1 MNKERFIE
9 EVKKLGISIDDDKLN
24 KLEKY
29 YELLIEWNEKINLT
43 AITEKEEVYL
53 KHFYDSLTLIKA
65 YNLNQNIKVC
75 DVGSGA
81 GFPGIVLKIFFED
94 IDITLVD
101 ALNKRI
107 NFLNLVIDKLNLK
120 KVHTIHSR
128 AEDFAKNHIEE
139 FDLVTSRA
147 VAKLNML
154 NELCIPIVKI
164 NGYFIPLKA
173 NIDEEIKESEK
184 SLKILNSNL
193 ENIISFKL
201 PIEESIRNLVI
212 INKVLTKLRK
222 IHCKKWIFILYYIY
236 KNKR

>member
-120 KVHTIHSR
+120 KVHAIHSR
-128 AEDFAKNHIEE
+128 VEDFAKNHIEE

-154 NELCIPIVKI
+154 NELCIPMVKI

-212 INKVLTKLRK
+212 IKKIGKTSNKYPRSFDK
-222 IHCKKWIFILYYIY
+222 IKKNPL
-236 KNKR
+236 

>member
-9 EVKKLGISIDDDKLN
+9 EVKKLGISIDEDKLN

-81 GFPGIVLKIFFED
+81 GFPGIVLKIFFEN

-212 INKVLTKLRK
+212 IKKIGKTSNKYPRSFDK
-222 IHCKKWIFILYYIY
+222 IKKNPL
-236 KNKR
+236 